1 MKKYK
6 FVIEG
11 VPLTKDNTKIYNPR
25 TGKFFL
31 PKKLKQYEEY
41 VKWQILQQKP
51 KNFKMIENP
60 VSLQLNFYF
69 PDYKRRDVLNY
80 TKSLC
85 DALSGLVYKDDSLIE
100 IANIQKFIDKKKPRV
115 EIKVEEI
122 DKEVSWIY
130 LEKF

>member
-1 MKKYK
+1 MKRYK

-11 VPLTKDNTKIYNPR
+11 VPLTKDNTKIYNPK

>member
-6 FVIEG
+6 FIIEG

-51 KNFKMIENP
+51 KDFKIIENP

-69 PDYKRRDVLNY
+69 PDYKKRDVLNY

-100 IANIQKFIDKKKPRV
+100 TANIQKFVDKKNPRV

-122 DKEVSWIY
+122 DKEISWIY